1 MPRVTPELLVDT
13 TDPARAEALEQ
24 RLADVVAALHVHART
39 ATDAVVR
46 QFSEDEPPIAEL
58 DDAAQDLVVSALV
71 AHEDGS
77 VTIHLD
83 DTCGEHFL
91 DGYWPAV
98 RFGPD
103 DAVVAVTVEA

>member
-1 MPRVTPELLVDT
+1 MRRVTPELIVDT

-24 RLADVVAALHVHART
+24 RLADVLVMLPGVART

-46 QFSEDEPPIAEL
+46 RFSEDEPPAAEL

-77 VTIHLD
+77 VVVHLD
-83 DTCGEHFL
+83 DRCGEHFL

-98 RFGPD
+98 RL
-103 DAVVAVTVEA
+103 DAGNEVVAVTVES